1 MDLRF
6 TYSQKCSLC
15 LKKFKTFRSVQ
26 KHAEQKHSAEADR
39 ALDVVFLDNKEKEV
53 VVPAIKAMDKR
64 TQDFKLG
71 YLSWLAG
78 LTEQINASLNPHL
91 RGRYQVN
98 WKNRSRVIYQSAKR
112 ASLTLHLLGLNT
124 IFKSAIF
131 ISRWLGD
138 FTVYSSPGEV
148 LWSLSSSNRMRSAQH
163 EASFS

>member
-26 KHAEQKHSAEADR
+26 KHAEQKHSAEANR

-53 VVPAIKAMDKR
+53 VVPDIKAMDKR

-91 RGRYQVN
+91 RGRY
-98 WKNRSRVIYQSAKR
+98 
-112 ASLTLHLLGLNT
+112 
-124 IFKSAIF
+124 
-131 ISRWLGD
+131 
-138 FTVYSSPGEV
+138 
-148 LWSLSSSNRMRSAQH
+148 
-163 EASFS
+163 